1 MSKAKLKFII
11 ANVFCG
17 IFILTMPA
25 VAMKKEK
32 ISLNKEDM
40 LFLENNNKDLK
51 INEQNELQKNIEM
64 LDYYNSFFDLVI
76 KYKDSDDNKTQ
87 SSEYIKINGIN
98 KDLETKN
105 KSDETILEKWEK
117 DKNNYY
123 YKRVDVIDHYIKANK
138 IFKILKNMKNNSLV
152 NSEDEKTPKPNKDEI
167 LKKAEKILPQME
179 ETIKEWILKYDLYE
193 QGEKI
198 KKIIEASN
206 QIQIYYFHLSNVYN
220 QLDFNKNY
228 TNFEEPIIKL
238 DESKKNKKI
247 DVKEMRD
254 YLNIE
259 NDIEFKLFCSS
270 DIFKKYY
277 NEECQIKKYYLHDLE
292 GDIRNI
298 FKIQKETEEYMKSI
312 QKKEGFISEQF
323 EKTNNN
329 IDQLKEV
336 IKNLVG
342 FLKLTE
348 FEDKE
353 NKNEEQ
359 DLIDNATIIN
369 DIEKKDKIN
378 LNYIDITDLSEI
390 NIDDDITFRILPGS
404 EYLSNHYLTK
414 NVKYYKTREK
424 EKLLDLYSD
433 QLDTYCK
440 HFKWNNAGLEKRL
453 KSSEE
458 RLKSSDYS
466 YEDDNFLYNSNDFSH
481 KNDKFL
487 YKSDECL
494 YNSYINTNQIYI
506 VGITARNLKLSLKY
520 RCINGMNF
528 YKIEYLFEDFLN
540 ANKIIKDA
548 EKILSCINKKE
559 YEKNKQELHKIN
571 NEIDV
576 LEKTVRRKKRDE
588 NKKTNAGKG
597 WTKKTEEEKELEQ
610 KKETKQRL
618 QEKISKIEEPQENI
632 GKIKNYIVELKKNI
646 KKCRLKYMIDE
657 YGETINLAR
666 LVIKTCKEAIQ
677 KKLESVDKDQKIDD
691 VLLND
696 IENILTIALKL
707 KRYINILTEEKTE
720 EAKEKGDDFIY
731 TQFELLFEEAN
742 KEIEEIEN
750 GRYLNNNLI
759 KQKAEGIKNEIE
771 KDINIMKK
779 DILNDD
785 LKKFLKEIKE
795 SVYEEESEIEE
806 IIRNDVL
813 TEYRNKNNKNNIES
827 KIEDSYKYI
836 KIDELNNFIG
846 ELNKNI
852 TGLNNNQQNQNLD
865 ILNLKNSEKID
876 LDDLSEFNL
885 KEMKGKKVRV
895 INKEGELELNPK
907 YYDTSN
913 IYDLLDLYIEQL
925 ECYNIHFK
933 KLFIDNNNARY
944 KKNKKIVLL
953 KLCDCGNGTQNYF
966 MEYPKKVIKEFS
978 LNDTFVSNNVN
989 EFEHNLDNVM
999 KGSFLEEIL
1008 KKNISIGYKYLK
1020 KRGRYDVKD
1029 VIEDFYNIQK
1039 IISDIDNDIMPLIN
1053 NLDEK
1058 TKRLTLLKEKISEM
1072 FDIIKENIEHWRK
1085 HYVYGKDN
1093 GKYNEDIESLYNYV
1107 DSCLFFLNN
1116 LDANN
1121 RIYYDNKAI
1130 DSFNFHSDNYTIAKL
1145 QDYRNFEYY
1154 KKQDEV
1160 SGYFK
1165 KDEIK
1170 HILKDESVF
1179 DMFKKSYFYLKRY
1192 EGFDKSNGY
1201 YTLENL
1207 IDDLADITIMKDK
1220 IKEYIEISTKYE
1232 KMEAKQ
1238 NDSYNIYEGFGNQLL
1253 SLDYKI
1259 NTSNYG
1265 LKAFIDRLIEKF
1277 KIEQKVKD
1285 AIAEKLE
1292 EQKKIKNI
1300 KGKINIEDVI
1310 FNSFKEFRKAK
1321 EEDENKVKEED
1332 ENEEDENEEDENKV
1346 KIIRKYDLKD
1356 LSQLDLSKIKNA
1368 KVRIIKEEKDEDE
1381 IKYYDISNKTELLDL
1396 YIDQLDGYVLHFKT
1410 IFEEN
1415 KYDPYYDNEHSE
1427 DIYVKYNISNM
1438 INFQKIS
1445 NINRYIRSKYE
1456 NNGSYF
1462 KRKYIVEDANNLCK
1476 IYKNVDMIIESIE
1489 KSGSDFEKNKLKEK
1503 QKDISSIRNK
1513 LNGYLNKIVEWGY
1526 LYNFDEDNKKIND
1539 KRNEMM
1545 VYYWHFF
1552 HIDKYYMAKK
1562 DDLKDDGIIAH
1573 LKKFREDYYDY
1584 YSGRYLVENY
1594 YIFNKNE
1601 FNIFK
1606 SSEIYKNYYEAEKE
1620 YCLEDLEN
1628 DIKYIE
1634 NFIENLL
1641 KDLRELEKK
1650 RQKKGKI
1657 FTYRQFIYLYKQ
1669 TIKEKEELTKIIE
1682 KLKNKIIKEKTNI
1695 NKQKNYKTS
1704 KLENVEEINN
1714 QNQIINLN
1722 YINQNLDENNNE
1734 NNQNEENVEG
1744 ELNNQNEENVEGGNN
1759 QDQIVNPNN
1768 NNENNQ
1774 NEENAEGELNIQNE
1788 GNAEGGNNQDQII
1801 ILNNNNENNQN
1812 EENAEGEVNNQN
1824 EENAEEGNNQNEENG
1839 EEINNQ
1845 NEENEEEG
1853 DGNDK
1858 DDDYLGDYYKYF
1870 ENKNND

>member
-51 INEQNELQKNIEM
+51 INEQNKLQKNIEM

-87 SSEYIKINGIN
+87 SSIFSEYDYIKINNIN
-98 KDLETKN
+98 KGLETKN

-117 DKNNYY
+117 DENNYY
-123 YKRVDVIDHYIKANK
+123 YKRVDVIDDYIKANK
-138 IFKILKNMKNNSLV
+138 IFKILKNMKNNSLA
-152 NSEDEKTPKPNKDEI
+152 NSEDEKTPKLNKDEI
-167 LKKAEKILPQME
+167 LKKAKKILPQIE

-359 DLIDNATIIN
+359 ELIDNATIIN

-440 HFKWNNAGLEKRL
+440 HFKWNNSGLEKRL

-646 KKCRLKYMIDE
+646 QKCRLKYMIDE
-657 YGETINLAR
+657 YSETINLAR

-742 KEIEEIEN
+742 KEIEEIED

-759 KQKAEGIKNEIE
+759 KQKAKGIKNEIE
-771 KDINIMKK
+771 KDIDTTKK
-779 DILNDD
+779 DIFIDD

-933 KLFIDNNNARY
+933 KLFIDNNNVRY

-1039 IISDIDNDIMPLIN
+1039 IISDIDNDILPLVDN
-1053 NLDEK
+1053 YKDEYDLK
-1058 TKRLTLLKEKISEM
+1058 KQATNLTLLKEKISEM

-1085 HYVYGKDN
+1085 YYVYGKDN

-1145 QDYRNFEYY
+1145 QDYRDFEYY

-1207 IDDLADITIMKDK
+1207 IDDLADIIIMKDK
-1220 IKEYIEISTKYE
+1220 IKEYIEISKTYE

-1277 KIEQKVKD
+1277 NIEQKVKD
-1285 AIAEKLE
+1285 AITEKLE

-1368 KVRIIKEEKDEDE
+1368 KVRIIKEEKDEEE

-1396 YIDQLDGYVLHFKT
+1396 YIDQLNGYVLHFKT

-1503 QKDISSIRNK
+1503 QKDISSIRDK
-1513 LNGYLNKIVEWGY
+1513 LDSYLNKIVEWGY

-1552 HIDKYYMAKK
+1552 HIHKYYMDKK

-1573 LKKFREDYYDY
+1573 LKKFREDDYDY
-1584 YSGRYLVENY
+1584 CSGRYLVENY

-1657 FTYRQFIYLYKQ
+1657 FTYRQFKYLYKQ

-1704 KLENVEEINN
+1704 KLENAEGGNN
-1714 QNQIINLN
+1714 QDQIIIPN
-1722 YINQNLDENNNE
+1722 NNNE
-1734 NNQNEENVEG
+1734 NNQNEENGG
-1744 ELNNQNEENVEGGNN
+1744 EINN

-1774 NEENAEGELNIQNE
+1774 NEENVEE
-1788 GNAEGGNNQDQII
+1788 GNNQDQIVNLNI
-1801 ILNNNNENNQN
+1801 IKIKLL
-1812 EENAEGEVNNQN
+1812 
-1824 EENAEEGNNQNEENG
+1824 
-1839 EEINNQ
+1839 I
-1845 NEENEEEG
+1845 
-1853 DGNDK
+1853 
-1858 DDDYLGDYYKYF
+1858 
-1870 ENKNND
+1870 